1 MAMTQAESMVQ
12 KYIEAE
18 VAVLEGRSVSFSGR
32 TLTMENLSE
41 IRTGRL
47 QWERRV
53 AAEQARARGQS
64 GGHSLAEFQ

>member
-18 VAVLEGRSVSFSGR
+18 VAVLEGRSISFSGR

-41 IRTGRL
+41 IRAGRL
-47 QWERRV
+47 LWERRV
-53 AAEQARARGQS
+53 AAEQARTRGQS
-64 GGHSLAEFQ
+64 GGHSLAEF